1 MMRRWIIHVDMDAF
15 FAAIEQRDHEEYQ
28 GKPVIVGGSAERRG
42 VVSTASYEA
51 RKYGVHS
58 AMATA
63 EARRKC
69 PEGIFLPG
77 DMAKYYRESK
87 KIMEIFYSFTPLV
100 EQISVDEAFLDVS
113 GSGRLFGTP
122 EEIGRK
128 IKERVWQEVSL
139 TASVGIANS
148 KFMAKIAS
156 EMDKPDGLTYLPD
169 EEIAEKV
176 WPLAI
181 KKMFGVGARTA
192 ETMQSYGIT
201 TIGQLAQCDKGFAE
215 RVFGKNGG
223 QMHDLA
229 NGIDPREVINVHQA
243 KSSGREIT
251 FAEDVTDK
259 AVLADTLSILAD
271 DVAHTL
277 RRYDLKCRGVSLKF
291 RYANLKRAARA
302 IQLSEYTSSY
312 HDIYAAL
319 MSLLDKYYHGEPL
332 RLIGLAATHLKENP
346 PLAQKMFDDEKRLKR
361 EKLDQTLDKLNDRY
375 GRSTLQLA
383 RHLAAE
389 NKVENED

>member
-1 MMRRWIIHVDMDAF
+1 MRRWIIHVDMDAF

-58 AMATA
+58 AMATS
-63 EARRKC
+63 EAMKKC
-69 PEGIFLPG
+69 PNGIFIPG
-77 DMAKYYRESK
+77 DMAKYHRESK
-87 KIMEIFYSFTPLV
+87 KIMEIFYRFTPEV

-113 GSGRLFGTP
+113 GSDRLFGTP
-122 EEIGRK
+122 EEIGQR
-128 IKERVWQEVSL
+128 IKEQIKNELQL

-169 EEIAEKV
+169 EKIAEKV
-176 WPLAI
+176 WPLPI
-181 KKMFGVGARTA
+181 KNMFGVGARTA
-192 ETMQSYGIT
+192 EKMQSYGIS
-201 TIGQLAQCDKGFAE
+201 TIGQLAKCDRGFAE
-215 RVFGKNGG
+215 KVFGKNGG

-229 NGIDPREVINVHQA
+229 NGIDHREVESTHQA

-259 AVLADTLSILAD
+259 GLLADTLSVLAE

-277 RRYDLKCRGVSLKF
+277 RRYDLKCHGVSLKF
-291 RYANLKRAARA
+291 RYANLKRASRA
-302 IQLSEYTSSY
+302 MQLDEYTSSY

-319 MSLLDKYYHGEPL
+319 MILLDKYYHGEPL
-332 RLIGLAATHLKENP
+332 RLIGLAAINLQKNP
-346 PLAQKMFDDEKRLKR
+346 PLAQRMFDDEKRLKR

-375 GRSTLQLA
+375 GKSALKLA
-383 RHLAAE
+383 RHMSKE
-389 NKVENED
+389 NKTDS